1 MNAPTLLIVDDEEL
15 VRWSLRETLV
25 PDGYTVLEA
34 RTVAEALER
43 MNGSIDLVLLDYKLP
58 DGDGL
63 TLLRRIKEISPETLV
78 ILMTAFS
85 TVENAVEAMK
95 LGAWHY
101 IDKPFNLPE
110 VSMAVEK
117 ALETSRLRR
126 EVRTLRSSVGREYGF
141 DAIVGTSPAM
151 IEIKAMLA
159 RVASSPAST
168 VLLTGETGTG
178 KDLAAKAI
186 HYNSSRSAKPFVN
199 ITCSALP
206 EQLLESELFGHE
218 RGAFTDARQQK
229 RGLFETADGGTVFL
243 DEIGEIT
250 SGLQSKLL
258 RFLEEK
264 TFKRVGGLADVRVDV
279 RVIAATNRNLEE
291 EVKAGKFRED
301 LFYRLHVM
309 PLLLPPLRERDG
321 DIGLIDHYITRF
333 NLEFRKRVRG
343 LNAEAL
349 ALLEQYRWPGNIREL
364 RNAIERAML
373 LVDRE
378 WLTPHDFPSLTRQ
391 QSSAWMFRLPPE
403 GVNLEDVERQLVV
416 QALERS
422 SWNQTHAGQLL
433 RINRDQ
439 VRYRIEKFG
448 LRPQHE
454 KRDRTSATYE
464 RVPLSASA

>member
-1 MNAPTLLIVDDEEL
+1 MNTATLLIVDDEDL
-15 VRWSLRETLV
+15 VRWSLRERFARE
-25 PDGYTVLEA
+25 GYNILEA
-34 RTVAEALER
+34 RTAAEA
-43 MNGSIDLVLLDYKLP
+43 IDKIGMGAAVVLLDYKLP

-63 TLLRRIKEISPETLV
+63 MVLRRIKEVAPETLV

-85 TVENAVEAMK
+85 TVENAVQAMK

-101 IDKPFNLPE
+101 IDKPFDLDD
-110 VSMAVEK
+110 VAMTVEK
-117 ALETSRLRR
+117 ALETFRLRR
-126 EVRTLRSSVGREYGF
+126 EVRVLRTSAGRDYGF

-151 IEIKAMLA
+151 VEIKSLLA
-159 RVASSPAST
+159 RVATSPAST

-186 HYNSSRSAKPFVN
+186 HYNSARAAKPFVN

-250 SGLQSKLL
+250 AGLQSKLL

-279 RVIAATNRNLEE
+279 RVIAATNRDLEQ
-291 EVKAGKFRED
+291 EVNAGKFRED

-309 PLLLPPLRERDG
+309 PVSLPPLRERQG
-321 DIGLIDHYITRF
+321 DVLLLAQYYIDRF
-333 NLEFRKRVRG
+333 NVEFRKKVRG
-343 LNAEAL
+343 LNEETAEL
-349 ALLEQYRWPGNIREL
+349 VQHFRWPGNIREL

-373 LVDRE
+373 LVDHE
-378 WLTPHDFPSLTRQ
+378 WLTPQDFPTLSRSGSAHSL
-391 QSSAWMFRLPPE
+391 FRLPPS
-403 GVNLEDVERQLVV
+403 GVNLEEVERQLLV

-422 SWNQTHAGQLL
+422 GWNQTHAGQLL
-433 RINRDQ
+433 HINRDQ

-448 LRPQHE
+448 LRSHAEQM
-454 KRDRTSATYE
+454 
-464 RVPLSASA
+464 SASKAEASEMTAPA